1 MTTLPKPAQDWAI
14 FLDVDGTLIHIAE
27 HPDSVQPSD
36 RLGEILEQAA
46 EAVDG
51 ALALISGRSIAVID
65 ALTEHAAPAAAGL
78 HGLEI
83 RTAEG
88 EYRSAEQNIPALQD
102 AREQLESLTASHS
115 DLFIEDKKATL
126 ALHYR
131 GASEAATTA
140 AQRTVESIVAASGG
154 ELSRLDGKSVYEIKP
169 AHGDK
174 GHALHEL
181 LATPSFSGRR
191 PVYVGDDVTDEAA
204 FRTANELGGVSIR
217 VGADGASEARYRL
230 NTVDEVLEWLEATA
244 RTLGREIEPRT

>member
-1 MTTLPKPAQDWAI
+1 MTTLPEPARDWAI

-36 RLGEILEQAA
+36 RLGEILGQAA

-83 RTAEG
+83 RTATG
-88 EYRSAEQNIPALQD
+88 EYQSAEQNLPALQR
-102 AREQLESLTASHS
+102 ARDRLESLTTAHS

-131 GASEAATTA
+131 NASEAAVAA
-140 AQRTVESIVAASGG
+140 AQDTIESIVEASEG
-154 ELSRLDGKSVYEIKP
+154 ELTRLDGKSVYEIKP

-174 GHALHEL
+174 GDALREL
-181 LATPSFSGRR
+181 LASPAFSGRR
-191 PVYVGDDVTDEAA
+191 PVYIGDDVTDEAA

-217 VGADGASEARYRL
+217 VGVDGESEARYRL

-244 RTLGREIEPRT
+244 STLRRETEPRT